1 MKQMFRLLLPLL
13 LPLLSGCVVAAE
25 GEEPTPGEISEQTN
39 ELEGVPQEFELEA
52 QANDPTIPDLSLPEL
67 QGTTTEIEETERP
80 DPDPWKAEGSGD
92 PFRPDPDP
100 WTPPSGTQS
109 GKSSSGA
116 KD

>member
-1 MKQMFRLLLPLL
+1 MRQGIKLLLPLL
-13 LPLLSGCVVAAE
+13 LPLLSGCIVAAE
-25 GEEPTPGEISEQTN
+25 GEEPLPEETTEQTN
-39 ELEGVPQEFELEA
+39 ELDGVEYGYEIEA
-52 QANDPTIPDLSLPEL
+52 EAANPTIPDLALPEL
-67 QGTTTEIEETERP
+67 AGTTTELEETSRP
-80 DPDPWKAEGSGD
+80 DPDPWKAEGADD